1 MQADVDMPYPYRSP
15 KYLVMNLVMN
25 LVTNLVITK
34 FSEELGDIF
43 VTLFDDSPNWV
54 MILVT
59 FLSPYSS
66 LNLVVN
72 KFVTKIMTNFTTT
85 KKSSHAA

>member
-1 MQADVDMPYPYRSP
+1 MSSYFAPWGDFIQEP
-15 KYLVMNLVMN
+15 KM
-25 LVTNLVITK
+25 
-34 FSEELGDIF
+34 FGDDFGDEFGDIF